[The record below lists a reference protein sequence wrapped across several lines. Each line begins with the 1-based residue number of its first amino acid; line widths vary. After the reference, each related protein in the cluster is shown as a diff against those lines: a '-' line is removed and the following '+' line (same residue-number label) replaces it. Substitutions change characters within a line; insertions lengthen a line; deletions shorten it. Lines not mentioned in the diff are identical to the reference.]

1 MASPFLENLKK
12 SVEEGDFNS
21 EAAKK
26 IIEIDKLAE
35 TMKASAAEKSL
46 NDRLE
51 KAGVKIVTEEEA
63 AAINPQYEKQMADIK
78 KQDAVNQQV
87 ATLIEIKDMVKLSI
101 LDMLSFTKEL
111 EEKFT
116 KEFEA
121 KDPIFN
127 DLYLQIQEVKNKF
140 EPTLLD
146 YIHKE

>member
-78 KQDAVNQQV
+78 KQDAVNQQI